1 MMPRVI
7 HFEIN
12 ADDPKRAV
20 EFYETVFG
28 WKINK
33 WEGPAEYWLINT
45 GDEKEPGINGAIME
59 RMDKA
64 TTINTVEVPSVDEY
78 VKKIVKT
85 GGKQVEQKECD
96 SGHRLFRVLRRHRG
110 KHLRNNAAKPES
122 QVTMNCT
129 V

>member
-20 EFYETVFG
+20 EFYEKVFG

-45 GDEKEPGINGAIME
+45 GDEKQPGINGALME

-64 TTINTVEVPSVDEY
+64 TTINTVEVPSIDEY
-78 VKKIVKT
+78 VKKIVKA
-85 GGKQVEQKECD
+85 GGKQVSK
-96 SGHRLFRVLRRHRG
+96 
-110 KHLRNNAAKPES
+110 KNAIPGIGYFAYCADTEGNIFGIMQPNPKAK
-122 QVTMNCT
+122 
-129 V
+129 